1 MQTNKQF
8 LKILLF
14 KGACVCLFTGEGGRK
29 NFKICSILTESI
41 GRLKYYKTY
50 QLRQKHIS

>member
-41 GRLKYYKTY
+41 GSLKYYKTY